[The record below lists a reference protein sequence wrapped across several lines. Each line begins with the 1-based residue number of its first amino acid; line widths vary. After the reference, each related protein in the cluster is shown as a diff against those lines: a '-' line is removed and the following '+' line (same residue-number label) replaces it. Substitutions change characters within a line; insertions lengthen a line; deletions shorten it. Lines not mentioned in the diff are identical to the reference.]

1 LKNTILSL
9 EKQGE
14 RATYWQ
20 RGERKIRFCK
30 SQTPRPITSPRKR
43 QVSGFFTLYSLP
55 KTWSDKIKPCK
66 KMEGEKIGD
75 CR

>member
-9 EKQGE
+9 EKQDE

-20 RGERKIRFCK
+20 RGERKIGFCK

-43 QVSGFFTLYSLP
+43 QVSDFFFTLYSLP

-66 KMEGEKIGD
+66 KWRERK
-75 CR
+75 